1 MQSILKFHA
10 RTNTTT
16 ESHAGINKIYI
27 NYIFNCIKQRMFSIK
42 LLLNDINTFK
52 IVIIMV

>member
-27 NYIFNCIKQRMFSIK
+27 NNIFNCIKQRMFSIK
-42 LLLNDINTFK
+42 LLNDINTFK